1 MSKYINDLMI
11 TNTNGTVITEF
22 KIEMKKLLSD
32 E

>member
-1 MSKYINDLMI
+1 MI